1 MEVDK
6 VEESPAPQGASE
18 NELRLLQQVR
28 IILALKHAKTDGQP
42 SEIYSHLYLGSIGA
56 AMNKNNL
63 NRLGITH
70 VLCVADNIKPQFP
83 ALFTYKSI
91 EILDTASSDVLAIL
105 PQCFEFIDQV
115 ADQGGKVLLHCFAGK
130 SRSASVCIAYVM
142 KSQRLSLLDAFRY
155 VRERRNAALPNTGF
169 MRQLKVFE
177 SELGIV
183 REEVK
188 DDKME
193 GVELG
198 EGGEA
203 LINER
208 N

>member
-1 MEVDK
+1 MEGDK
-6 VEESPAPQGASE
+6 VEECPAPQGASE

-63 NRLGITH
+63 SRLGITH

-83 ALFTYKSI
+83 NLFTYKSI
-91 EILDTASSDVLAIL
+91 EILDTANSDVLAIL

-188 DDKME
+188 DEKME